1 MKHIIMMALLFSTLA
16 SANEV
21 SLRDFSGTYD
31 LLPTGLSRDCKKMIE
46 IQEGCKGIQ
55 VKEGESFCNINK
67 GSDTRT
73 ERNSGG
79 HAIFPSLDRIKV
91 KVELENNIITKTETT
106 HSISIGIHKWRDI
119 ITLELEADILT
130 RTAYASLIDR
140 KGDLTDEVELN
151 QQCIYRKR
159 F

>member
-1 MKHIIMMALLFSTLA
+1 MNLVITLAILYSTLA
-16 SANEV
+16 SANELP
-21 SLRDFSGTYD
+21 LRDFSGNYD
-31 LLPTGLSRDCKKMIE
+31 LLPTSISRNCKKNIE
-46 IQEGCKGIQ
+46 IQERCKGIQ
-55 VKEGESFCNINK
+55 IKEGESFCNINK
-67 GSDTRT
+67 GSETNT

-79 HAIFPSLDRIKV
+79 HAIFPSLERIKV
-91 KVELENNIITKTETT
+91 KVELENNIITKTKTT
-106 HSISIGIHKWRDI
+106 HSVGFGIHKWRDI

-130 RTAYASLIDR
+130 RTVYASLIDR